1 MSFIQRVKNAWNAFT
16 YNQSHYLEREYAGP
30 SSYSPQFKQWRYSKG
45 SIVDTIVNK
54 IAIDVSMVTFD
65 HVKMDNDPDT
75 EEVINDGLQNCLS
88 LEPNMDQ
95 TSIDFFQDLT
105 MTMFDRGVCAVVPV
119 ETTNNPNLTE
129 SYDILSLR
137 VGRIVEWFPTAV
149 KVELYNQ
156 LNGKIEQVVLDKR
169 YVAIIENPLYSIVNG
184 NNSTLKRLMHK
195 LSLMDVLDD
204 SNMKNPMDLII
215 QLPYDTRGE
224 TRTKQAEQRVAM
236 LEEQLSN
243 KTNRHGIAY
252 IGATERITQLSHVV
266 ENKLLDEVDYL
277 TKELYNQLG
286 LSKGVFDGTASE
298 AEMNSYY
305 DRTIQPIAKR
315 IALEFSRKFISRTGR
330 AQGQTIAYH
339 TDPFRLVPLS
349 QLAGALDT
357 LRRNT
362 ILSTNEC
369 RKIIGFQPS
378 DDPRADQLFNPNI
391 ADANQDQNGMEPSA
405 GTLPTGEDPSSESGE
420 MAMG

>member
-65 HVKMDNDPDT
+65 HVKMDNDPET
-75 EEVINDGLQNCLS
+75 EEIINDGLQNCLS
-88 LEPNMDQ
+88 LESNIDQ

-119 ETTNNPNLTE
+119 ETTNNPNVTE
-129 SYDILSLR
+129 SYDIISLR

-156 LNGKIEQVVLDKR
+156 LNGRVEQILLEKR

-224 TRTKQAEQRVAM
+224 TRTRQAEQRVAM
-236 LEEQLSN
+236 LEEQLSK

-391 ADANQDQNGMEPSA
+391 ADANQDQNGMEPPA
-405 GTLPTGEDPSSESGE
+405 GTLPAGEDPSSDSGE
-420 MAMG
+420 MAMD